1 MKKLVIFSPDS
12 VHLVNYLQLIDG
24 YFDSILVITDGQNPS
39 ISISLPYP
47 TEKINFSIK
56 NPLRNR
62 RQILHLKKTITNFQP
77 DLIHLHNIGT
87 GAYLLEEAV
96 RDLNVPKVATAWGSD
111 VLVAP
116 KRSFIFRKIVQ
127 HVLQNFDAFTCDA
140 LFMAYEMEKLSTKP
154 LDIQIANFGVE
165 SVDVRRAPKEN
176 IIYSNR
182 LHNPLYRIDLIVDLF
197 LEYKSRNPHD
207 TWKLIVAATG
217 SETELL
223 KQKVA
228 QSPFNEFIEFVGW
241 IDAAQNQSWYQKAK
255 IYVSIPR
262 SDGTSI
268 SLLEAMAHGCVPIV
282 SNLPA
287 NNEWITDGF
296 NGIVYKGK
304 STLPFDAA
312 MQLDAEKCAQ
322 INREIIALHGLKSS
336 NRSKFIA
343 IYDQLLAK
351 K

>member
-12 VHLVNYLQLIDG
+12 VHLVNYLKLIEG
-24 YFDSILVITDGQNPS
+24 YFDSILVITDGQDPR
-39 ISISLPYP
+39 ISLPYE
-47 TEKINFSIK
+47 TKHVNFSIK
-56 NPLRNR
+56 NPIRNR
-62 RQILHLKKTITNFQP
+62 RQIQQLRTTIAQFNP
-77 DLIHLHNIGT
+77 SIIHLHNIGT
-87 GAYLLEEAV
+87 GAYILEKAV
-96 RDLNVPKVATAWGSD
+96 RNLPIPKVATAWGSD

-116 KRSFIFRKIVQ
+116 KRNFIFKKIVKN
-127 HVLQNFDAFTCDA
+127 VLQSFDAFTCDA
-140 LFMAYEMEKLSTKP
+140 LFMAYEMEKMSPKSLE
-154 LDIQIANFGVE
+154 IQIANFGVE
-165 SVDVRRAPKEN
+165 SVSFDQSLKEN

-182 LHNPLYRIDLIVDLF
+182 LHNPLYRIDLIIDLF

-268 SLLEAMAHGCVPIV
+268 SLLEAMAHGCLPIV

>member
-12 VHLVNYLQLIDG
+12 VHLVNYLKLIEG
-24 YFDSILVITDGQNPS
+24 YFDSILVITDGQDPR
-39 ISISLPYP
+39 ISLPYE
-47 TEKINFSIK
+47 TKHVNFSIK
-56 NPLRNR
+56 NPIRNL
-62 RQILHLKKTITNFQP
+62 RQIQQLRTIISQFNP
-77 DLIHLHNIGT
+77 SIIHLHNIGT
-87 GAYLLEEAV
+87 GAYILEKAV
-96 RDLNVPKVATAWGSD
+96 RGMQIPKVATAWGSD

-127 HVLQNFDAFTCDA
+127 NVLQHFDAFTSDA
-140 LFMAYEMEKLSTKP
+140 LFMAYEMGKMSPKP

-165 SVDVRRAPKEN
+165 SVSFDQSRKEN

-207 TWKLIVAATG
+207 SWKLVIAATG

-228 QSPFNEFIEFVGW
+228 QSPFQEAIEFVGW
-241 IDAAQNQSWYQKAK
+241 IDAAQNHAWYQKAK
-255 IYVSIPR
+255 IYVSLPL

-268 SLLEAMAHGCVPIV
+268 SLLEAMENGCIPLV

-296 NGIVYKGK
+296 NGVVFKGK
-304 STLPFDAA
+304 STFPIEAA
-312 MQLDAEKCAQ
+312 MQLDTKKCAQ